1 VNPIGAR
8 GQEKTTGH
16 PPQQAEVETDG
27 PDMTGPSEVVAS
39 DDHRRAGDAALI
51 EQSWR
56 EPGRFAALF
65 DRYAAELHRYAG
77 RRLGAAVAD
86 DVVAETFLAAFRQR
100 QRYDLARLDAR
111 PWLYGIAT
119 NLIGRHRRTE
129 ARLYRA
135 LARTGVDP
143 VTADHADRVVARVTA
158 EGARRQLAAA
168 LARLPR
174 RDRDVLLLVA
184 WAELSYEEVAAA
196 LGIPVGTVRSR
207 LNRARRQVREAL
219 GGADPTSKLEEP
231 GDG

>member
-1 VNPIGAR
+1 
-8 GQEKTTGH
+8 
-16 PPQQAEVETDG
+16 
-27 PDMTGPSEVVAS
+27 MTGPSEVVAS
-39 DDHRRAGDAALI
+39 DDHRWAGDAELI

-56 EPGRFAALF
+56 EPERFAALF
-65 DRYAAELHRYAG
+65 DRYAAELHRYVT
-77 RRLGAAVAD
+77 RRLGAGGVAD
-86 DVVAETFLAAFRQR
+86 DLVAETFLAAFRQR

-119 NLIGRHRRTE
+119 NLMGRYRRAE
-129 ARLYRA
+129 ARSYRA

-158 EGARRQLAAA
+158 QGARRQLAAA

-184 WAELSYEEVAAA
+184 WAELRYEEVAAA

-207 LNRARRQVREAL
+207 LNRARRQLREAL
-219 GGADPTSKLEEP
+219 GDTGSTANLEEP
-231 GDG
+231 SDG